1 MTRLIALAMLVAAIA
16 PAAADETSA
25 RTCAGKL
32 GKDARQIYDAVVP
45 GVTPSANLRDLVTAK
60 TRELV
65 IGGKINRSVAEPAA
79 LAAGECLKQLRQ

>member
-1 MTRLIALAMLVAAIA
+1 MTRLVALTMLIALTS
-16 PAAADETSA
+16 PTAADEAAA
-25 RTCAGKL
+25 RGCAGKL
-32 GKDARQIYDAVVP
+32 GKDARMIFEAVAP